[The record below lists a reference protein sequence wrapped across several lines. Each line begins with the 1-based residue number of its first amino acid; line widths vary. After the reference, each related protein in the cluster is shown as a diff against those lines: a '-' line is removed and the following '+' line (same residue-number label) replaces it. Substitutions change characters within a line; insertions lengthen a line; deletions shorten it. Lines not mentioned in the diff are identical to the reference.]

1 MGARRGCGGT
11 RSARCSERLD
21 HRAIQVG
28 LGGEA
33 VEIHALVVAWDLDA
47 AGARLPQERPYELPA
62 DMQAAVASVAGR
74 A

>member
-1 MGARRGCGGT
+1 VRWDPE
-11 RSARCSERLD
+11 RSLQLERLD

-28 LGGEA
+28 LGGEV